1 MFKIYVKYILKKFFL
16 IFFNVSL
23 VFLSLAIVLNIFE
36 EISFFKNIDSNP
48 LLPYF
53 LTLLNAPITLFEI
66 FPFIFLIS
74 AQFFFY
80 YLYKN
85 DEILLLKNSG
95 LSNLKI
101 IKILFLSTFLMGLLI
116 IILYYNLSS
125 KLKFVYTDIKNNY
138 TNDNKYLAVVNES
151 GLWLKDE
158 TKESILIVKSQNINN
173 NFLLKVFINE
183 FDFNFKLKKTIQAD
197 KVNIDNKDWILE
209 NPIITKNNVT
219 VKNIDELKFKTNF
232 DDEKIRNLFSNFSTL
247 HIVELFDLKKD
258 YENLGYSS
266 DEIQI
271 HILKLFLSPY
281 LFALMTVFS
290 SIIMINLK
298 NNKSIY
304 FNIILG
310 ILTSVI
316 IYYFNF
322 VFLSLGNTGKIPPNV
337 SVLLPVLFLTII
349 SVMGLVRVNEK

>member
-1 MFKIYVKYILKKFFL
+1 MFKIFEKYILKKFFI

-101 IKILFLSTFLMGLLI
+101 IKILFLSTLFMGLII

-138 TNDNKYLAVVNES
+138 TNDNKYLAVVNDS

-158 TKESILIVKSQNINN
+158 TKESILIIKSKNINN
-173 NFLLKVFINE
+173 NFLLQVFINE
-183 FDFNFKLKKTIQAD
+183 FDFDFKLKKTIQAD
-197 KVNIDNKDWILE
+197 KVNIDNKDWILK

-219 VKNIDELKFKTNF
+219 LKNIDELKFKTNF

-298 NNKSIY
+298 KNKSIF

-337 SVLLPVLFLTII
+337 SVFLPVLFLTII
-349 SVMGLVRVNEK
+349 SIMGLVRANEK

>member
-1 MFKIYVKYILKKFFL
+1 MFKIYVNYILKKFFI

-23 VFLSLAIVLNIFE
+23 VFLSLAIILNIFE

-116 IILYYNLSS
+116 IVLYYNLSS

-138 TNDNKYLAVVNES
+138 TNDNKYLAVVNDS

-158 TKESILIVKSQNINN
+158 TNESILIIKSKNINN
-173 NFLLKVFINE
+173 NFLLQVFINE
-183 FDFNFKLKKTIQAD
+183 FDFDFKLKKTIQAD

-219 VKNIDELKFKTNF
+219 LKNIDELKFKTNF

-290 SIIMINLK
+290 SIIMINIK
-298 NNKSIY
+298 KNKSIY

-310 ILTSVI
+310 IFTSVI

-337 SVLLPVLFLTII
+337 SVFLPVLFLTII
-349 SVMGLVRVNEK
+349 SIIGLVKVNEK

>member
-23 VFLSLAIVLNIFE
+23 IFLSLAIVLNIFE

-85 DEILLLKNSG
+85 DEMLLLKSNG
-95 LSNLKI
+95 LSNLKVI
-101 IKILFLSTFLMGLLI
+101 TILFLSTLLMGLLI
-116 IILYYNLSS
+116 IILFYNLSS

-138 TNDNKYLAVVNES
+138 TNDNKYLAVVNDS

-158 TKESILIVKSQNINN
+158 TNESILIIKSKNINN
-173 NFLLKVFINE
+173 NFLLQVLINE
-183 FDFNFKLKKTIQAD
+183 FDFDFKLKKTIQAD
-197 KVNIDNKDWILE
+197 KVNIDNKDWILK

-219 VKNIDELKFKTNF
+219 LKNIDELKFKTNF

-290 SIIMINLK
+290 SIIMINIK
-298 NNKSIY
+298 KNKSIF

-310 ILTSVI
+310 IFISVL

-337 SVLLPVLFLTII
+337 SVFLPVLFLTII
-349 SVMGLVRVNEK
+349 SIIGLVRVNEK

>member
-1 MFKIYVKYILKKFFL
+1 MFKIYVNYILKKFFI

-23 VFLSLAIVLNIFE
+23 VFLSLAIILNIFE

-85 DEILLLKNSG
+85 DEILLLKNNG

-101 IKILFLSTFLMGLLI
+101 IKILFLSTLSMGLLI

-138 TNDNKYLAVVNES
+138 TNDNKYLAVVNSS

-158 TKESILIVKSQNINN
+158 TNESILIIKSKNINN
-173 NFLLKVFINE
+173 NFLLQVFINE
-183 FDFNFKLKKTIQAD
+183 FDFDFKLKKTIQAD

-219 VKNIDELKFKTNF
+219 LKNVDELKFKTNF

-290 SIIMINLK
+290 SIIMINIK
-298 NNKSIY
+298 KNKSIF

-310 ILTSVI
+310 IFTSVI

-322 VFLSLGNTGKIPPNV
+322 IFLSLGNTGKIPPNV
-337 SVLLPVLFLTII
+337 SVFLPVLFLTII
-349 SVMGLVRVNEK
+349 SVIGLVRANEK

>member
-1 MFKIYVKYILKKFFL
+1 
-16 IFFNVSL
+16 
-23 VFLSLAIVLNIFE
+23 
-36 EISFFKNIDSNP
+36 
-48 LLPYF
+48 
-53 LTLLNAPITLFEI
+53 
-66 FPFIFLIS
+66 
-74 AQFFFY
+74 
-80 YLYKN
+80 
-85 DEILLLKNSG
+85 
-95 LSNLKI
+95 
-101 IKILFLSTFLMGLLI
+101 MGLLI

-138 TNDNKYLAVVNES
+138 TNDNKYLAVVNDS

-158 TKESILIVKSQNINN
+158 TKESILIIKSKNINN
-173 NFLLKVFINE
+173 NFLLQVFINE
-183 FDFNFKLKKTIQAD
+183 FDFDFKLKKTIQAD

-219 VKNIDELKFKTNF
+219 LKNIDELKFKTNF

-290 SIIMINLK
+290 SIIMINIK
-298 NNKSIY
+298 KNKSIF

-310 ILTSVI
+310 IFTSVI

-322 VFLSLGNTGKIPPNV
+322 VFLSLGNTKKYHLMFPY
-337 SVLLPVLFLTII
+337 FCQFCF
-349 SVMGLVRVNEK
+349 

>member
-1 MFKIYVKYILKKFFL
+1 MFKIYVRYILKKFFL
-16 IFFNVSL
+16 IFFNVS
-23 VFLSLAIVLNIFE
+23 VIFLSLAIILNIFE
-36 EISFFKNIDSNP
+36 EISFFKNIDANP

-80 YLYKN
+80 YIYKN

-138 TNDNKYLAVVNES
+138 TNDNKYLAVVNDT

-158 TKESILIVKSQNINN
+158 TSDSILIIKSKSINK
-173 NFLLKVFINE
+173 NFLLQVFINE
-183 FDFNFKLKKTIQAD
+183 FDFDFKLKKTIQAER
-197 KVNIDNKDWILE
+197 VNIDNMTWLIE
-209 NPIITKNNVT
+209 NPKITKKNVAL
-219 VKNIDELKFKTNF
+219 KNIKELKFKTNF

-258 YENLGYSS
+258 YEKLGYSS

-271 HILKLFLSPY
+271 HIFKLFLSPY

-290 SIIMINLK
+290 CIIMINMK
-298 NNKSIY
+298 KNKSIF

-310 ILTSVI
+310 VFTSVI

-322 VFLSLGNTGKIPPNV
+322 VFLSLGNTGKIPPMV
-337 SVLLPVLFLTII
+337 SVFLPILFLTILSI
-349 SVMGLVRVNEK
+349 MGLVRVNEK

>member
-1 MFKIYVKYILKKFFL
+1 MFKIYIKYILKKFFI

-85 DEILLLKNSG
+85 DEILLFKTGG

-101 IKILFLSTFLMGLLI
+101 IIILFLSTLLMGLLI
-116 IILYYNLSS
+116 ITLYYNLSS

-138 TNDNKYLAVVNES
+138 TNDNKYLAVVNDS

-158 TKESILIVKSQNINN
+158 TKESILIIKSKNINN
-173 NFLLKVFINE
+173 NFLLQVFINE
-183 FDFNFKLKKTIQAD
+183 FDFDFKLKKTIQAD
-197 KVNIDNKDWILE
+197 KVNIDNKDWILK

-219 VKNIDELKFKTNF
+219 LKNIDELKFKTNF

-290 SIIMINLK
+290 SIIMINIK
-298 NNKSIY
+298 KNKSIF
-304 FNIILG
+304 FNVILG
-310 ILTSVI
+310 IFISVL

-337 SVLLPVLFLTII
+337 SVFLPVLFLTII
-349 SVMGLVRVNEK
+349 SIIGLVRVNEK

>member
-1 MFKIYVKYILKKFFL
+1 MFKIYVKYILRKFFL
-16 IFFNVSL
+16 IFFNVS
-23 VFLSLAIVLNIFE
+23 VIFLSLAIILNIFE
-36 EISFFKNIDSNP
+36 EISFFKNMDINP

-125 KLKFVYTDIKNNY
+125 KLKFLYTDIKNNY
-138 TNDNKYLAVVNES
+138 TNDNKYLAVVNDT

-158 TKESILIVKSQNINN
+158 TTDSILIIKSQSINK
-173 NFLLKVFINE
+173 NFLQKVFINE
-183 FDFNFKLKKTIQAD
+183 FDFDFKLKKTIQAD
-197 KVNIDNKDWILE
+197 KVNIDNRLWVVE
-209 NPIITKNNVT
+209 NPKITKNNVT
-219 VKNIDELKFKTNF
+219 SKNIRELKFKTNF

-247 HIVELFDLKKD
+247 HIIELFDLKKD
-258 YENLGYSS
+258 YEKLGYSS

-271 HILKLFLSPY
+271 HIFKLFLSPY

-290 SIIMINLK
+290 CIIMLNMK
-298 NNKSIY
+298 KNKSIF

-310 ILTSVI
+310 IFTSVI

-322 VFLSLGNTGKIPPNV
+322 VFLSLGNTGKIPPMV
-337 SVLLPVLFLTII
+337 SVLLPILFLTILSI
-349 SVMGLVRVNEK
+349 MGLVRVNEK

>member
-1 MFKIYVKYILKKFFL
+1 MFKIYVKYILKKFFF

-116 IILYYNLSS
+116 ILLYYNLSS

-138 TNDNKYLAVVNES
+138 TNDNKYLAVVNDS

-158 TKESILIVKSQNINN
+158 TKESILIIKSKNINN
-173 NFLLKVFINE
+173 NFLLQVFINE
-183 FDFNFKLKKTIQAD
+183 FDFDFKLKKTIQAD
-197 KVNIDNKDWILE
+197 KVNIDNKDWILK

-219 VKNIDELKFKTNF
+219 LKNIDKLKFKTNF

-290 SIIMINLK
+290 SIIMINIK
-298 NNKSIY
+298 KNKSIF

-310 ILTSVI
+310 IFISVL

-337 SVLLPVLFLTII
+337 SVFLPVLFLTII

>member
-1 MFKIYVKYILKKFFL
+1 MFKIYIKYILKKFFV

-23 VFLSLAIVLNIFE
+23 IFLSLSIVLNIFE
-36 EISFFKNIDSNP
+36 EISFFKNVNSNP

-116 IILYYNLSS
+116 IVLYYNLSS

-138 TNDNKYLAVVNES
+138 TNDNKYLAVVNDS

-158 TKESILIVKSQNINN
+158 TNESILIIKSKNINN
-173 NFLLKVFINE
+173 NFLLQVFINE
-183 FDFNFKLKKTIQAD
+183 FDFDFKLKKTIQAD
-197 KVNIDNKDWILE
+197 KVNIDNKDWIIE

-219 VKNIDELKFKTNF
+219 LKNIDELKFKTNF

-290 SIIMINLK
+290 SIIMINIK
-298 NNKSIY
+298 KNKSIY

-310 ILTSVI
+310 IFTSVI

-322 VFLSLGNTGKIPPNV
+322 VFLSLGNTGKIPPDV
-337 SVLLPVLFLTII
+337 SVFLPVLFLTII
-349 SVMGLVRVNEK
+349 SVMGLVRANEK

>member
-1 MFKIYVKYILKKFFL
+1 MFKIYIKNILKKFFI

-138 TNDNKYLAVVNES
+138 TNDNKYLAVVNDS

-158 TKESILIVKSQNINN
+158 TDESILIIKSKNINN
-173 NFLLKVFINE
+173 NFLLQVFINE
-183 FDFNFKLKKTIQAD
+183 FDFNFNLKKTIQAD
-197 KVNIDNKDWILE
+197 KVNIDNKDWILK

-219 VKNIDELKFKTNF
+219 LKNIDELKFKTNF

-290 SIIMINLK
+290 SIIMINIK
-298 NNKSIY
+298 KNKSIY
-304 FNIILG
+304 FNIILD
-310 ILTSVI
+310 IFTSVI

-337 SVLLPVLFLTII
+337 SVFLPVLFLTII
-349 SVMGLVRVNEK
+349 SIMGLVRANEK

>member
-158 TKESILIVKSQNINN
+158 TKESILIVKSQNIDN

-197 KVNIDNKDWILE
+197 KVNIDNKDWILK

-219 VKNIDELKFKTNF
+219 LKNIDELKFKTNF

-290 SIIMINLK
+290 SIIMINIK
-298 NNKSIY
+298 KNKSIF

-310 ILTSVI
+310 IFISVL

-337 SVLLPVLFLTII
+337 SVFLPVLFLTII
-349 SVMGLVRVNEK
+349 SIIGLVRVNEK

>member
-158 TKESILIVKSQNINN
+158 TKESILIVKSQNIDN
-173 NFLLKVFINE
+173 NFLLNVFINE

-219 VKNIDELKFKTNF
+219 LKNIDELKFKTNF

-337 SVLLPVLFLTII
+337 SVFLPVLFLTII